1 MKKLEAT
8 DEGVV
13 GFALLSLF
21 FSPLFF
27 LLSFGGVVDWVG
39 LLL

>member
-1 MKKLEAT
+1 MEKLEAT

-13 GFALLSLF
+13 GFALLSLLF
-21 FSPLFF
+21 FLYFF

-39 LLL
+39 FLL